1 MTNERLIANAGS
13 GKTHALT
20 TRMIQLLALD
30 VEPRKIAALTFTRK
44 SAGEFLSAVFERLA
58 EAALDPRKLEA
69 LQAHTGLA
77 GLDAAG
83 CRRLLGRLADQL
95 GLLGMGTIDSL
106 FARIARAFPLES
118 GLAED
123 FSMAGEAQIQAA
135 RERTLAALFATESEA
150 SLSGFIDLLRRANRN
165 HGERDMFQILLRES
179 GNLHAKFLATPAK
192 AVWGDAAVIWAPAG
206 CPILKA
212 GSPAPVARALWR
224 EIQHQHPQLSE
235 SAFTAWKAGLE
246 LAASHPYPKPFSEDL
261 KKFFGKLSG
270 DRADNDGTVYIPTGN
285 GRASRVVLTPP
296 IRKLRDELRHA
307 MLRPGFESLLERSR
321 SLHTLMQKFEA
332 HYADRVRSA
341 GIVTFGDITDALA
354 RQAGNLAW
362 RGIAGYRI
370 DQTFD
375 HWLIDEFQDTSR
387 PQWSILKAFIDEV
400 VMDPE
405 GRRSFFYVGD
415 IKQAIY
421 SWRGGDPD
429 LFGDVFD
436 HYNQNAP
443 AIRDASPLVESYRSC
458 APILDFVNR
467 VFGDLASACGK
478 LEIPEAT
485 LAKWSSAWRTHTT
498 SPKTC
503 DLPGYALWHAVP
515 KEDGDEE
522 AEGDIRERKILEI
535 LHATRPW
542 ERGISC
548 AVLQRDNKGVESL
561 AALLLS
567 KGIPVAVE
575 GKTNPCV
582 DNPLGVALLAA
593 LRLCASPDDQLSAT
607 LLRGSPAA
615 AGWGF
620 EGQPGFRKNTLSKL
634 ASEGFAATIRTWVNR
649 APLDGEPFLQERA
662 NAFLLAAEEFD
673 ALRNS
678 ADGIPDFLRFVESR
692 QTQENEAADVVRIMT
707 IHQSKGL
714 GFDMV
719 IASGLDQRTRGNDG
733 VRLALGPTADKVQ
746 WGLELPAKE
755 ISALDEVLQR
765 LVDADAA
772 DDKFAEICTAYV
784 ALTRPKKA
792 LYVITTALS
801 EKTTAKNFARLLGLR
816 FEGTTPEFGDS
827 HWFEAHA
834 RITPASAT
842 AEQSLPFHAPLRG
855 TPKPVSP
862 SSLKDSTSPVG
873 GGRGG
878 MTSDAATLGI
888 EVHEALARIEWSGNL
903 PALPESLS
911 PEAARRIRQFLAQP
925 IAHEVFTRPAD
936 PHDLWREQAFD
947 VMLDGKWVSGI
958 FDRVVVLRTPEG
970 LARSAT
976 IYDFKTDHGLV
987 SEIERRHASQMDT
1000 YRQAVSQLLRLS
1012 PDRVTSRLVLLR

>member
-13 GKTHALT
+13 GKTYALT

-58 EAALDPRKLEA
+58 EAALDPGKLA
-69 LQAHTGLA
+69 LLQADAGLA
-77 GLDAAG
+77 RLDAAG
-83 CRRLLGRLADQL
+83 CRKLLGRLADQL
-95 GLLGMGTIDSL
+95 GLLGMGTIDRL

-123 FSMAGEAQIQAA
+123 FSMAGEAEIQAA
-135 RERTLAALFATESEA
+135 RERTLASLFANESEA

-165 HGERDMFQILLRES
+165 HGEREVFQTLLRES
-179 GNLHAKFLATPAK
+179 QKLHAKFLATPAT
-192 AVWGDAAVIWAPAG
+192 ATWGDAAAIWAPGG

-212 GSPAPVARALWR
+212 GSPMPVAQALWH
-224 EIQHQHPQLSE
+224 EIQSEHPQLSD
-235 SAFTAWKAGLE
+235 AACMAWKGGLE
-246 LAASHPYPKPFSEDL
+246 LAASHPYPKPFPEDL

-270 DRADNDGTVYIPTGN
+270 ERADKDGTVYIPTGN

-307 MLRPGFESLLERSR
+307 MLRPEFESLLERSR

-332 HYADRVRSA
+332 LYADRVRTV
-341 GIVTFGDITDALA
+341 GVVTFGDITDALA

-370 DQTFD
+370 DQAFD

-387 PQWSILKAFIDEV
+387 PQWSILKTFIDEV

-405 GRRSFFYVGD
+405 GQRSFFYVGD

-429 LFGDVFD
+429 LFRDVFD
-436 HYNQNAP
+436 DYNQNAP
-443 AIRDASPLVESYRSC
+443 AIRDAAPLVESYRSC

-467 VFGDLASACGK
+467 VFGDLASVRED

-485 LAKWSSAWRTHTT
+485 LARWSGAWRAHTT
-498 SPKTC
+498 SPKTR
-503 DLPGYALWHAVP
+503 DLPGYAVWHAVP
-515 KEDGDEE
+515 KDDGDEE
-522 AEGDIRERKILEI
+522 ADSDTQERKILEI
-535 LHATRPW
+535 LQTTRPW

-548 AVLQRDNKGVESL
+548 AVLKRDNKGVESL

-607 LLRGSPAA
+607 LLRGSNVAA
-615 AGWGF
+615 RWGF

-634 ASEGFAATIRTWVNR
+634 AAEGFAATIRAWVNI
-649 APLDGEPFLQERA
+649 APLDGEPFLRERA
-662 NAFLLAAEEFD
+662 SAFLLAAEEFD
-673 ALRNS
+673 ALRKS
-678 ADGIPDFLRFVESR
+678 ADGISDFLRFVENR
-692 QTQENEAADVVRIMT
+692 QTQENEASDVVRLMT
-707 IHQSKGL
+707 VHQSKGL

-719 IASGLDQRTRGNDG
+719 IASGLDKRTRGNDG
-733 VRLALGPTADKVQ
+733 IRLALGPTATDVQ
-746 WGLELPAKE
+746 WGLELPAEE
-755 ISALDEVLQR
+755 ISALDEVLKR
-765 LVDADAA
+765 LVEAGAA

-792 LYVITTALS
+792 LYVITTALGES
-801 EKTTAKNFARLLGLR
+801 TSAKNFARLLGLC
-816 FEGTTPEFGDS
+816 FKDATPEFGS
-827 HWFEAHA
+827 SSWFEAHK
-834 RITPASAT
+834 RVTPALST
-842 AEQSLPFHAPLRG
+842 PERLLPFYAPLRG

-862 SSLKDSTSPVG
+862 SSLQGTTFVG

-878 MTSDAATLGI
+878 YAAEAAELGI
-888 EVHEALARIEWSGNL
+888 EVHEALACIEWSDNL
-903 PALPESLS
+903 PALPEKMS
-911 PEAARRIRQFLAQP
+911 PEATRLVRSFLAHP
-925 IAHEVFTRPAD
+925 RAAEVFARPVG
-936 PHDLWREQAFD
+936 PHELWREQAFD
-947 VMLDGKWVSGI
+947 VILDGTWFSGI
-958 FDRVVVLRTPEG
+958 FDRVVVQRTPDG
-970 LARSAT
+970 AARSAT
-976 IYDFKTDHGLV
+976 VYDFKTDHGTV
-987 SEIERRHASQMDT
+987 SEIESRHASQMDI
-1000 YRQAVSQLLRLS
+1000 YRRAVCRLLRLPS
-1012 PDRVTSRLVLLR
+1012 ECVTARLVPLR